1 MTPASRRPQAPPPP
15 RPQFT
20 ATNCGEYVE
29 SDYDLERLLRVLR
42 EEIMDAG
49 DRDDVVVSAGP
60 EVVAVIRGDDLAVVR
75 VR

>member
-1 MTPASRRPQAPPPP
+1 MNTPARTYQAPPPP
-15 RPQFT
+15 RPLFV
-20 ATNCGEYVE
+20 ASNAGEYVE

-42 EEIMDAG
+42 EEIMDPG